1 MGPYPEPWRAVEDA
15 PEPRLAGRSEES
27 SAEPSRT
34 HGPLL
39 IAGVLLV
46 CGVMAI
52 AGVVLVAWSA
62 APSEVVI
69 GGAEVAGFDVSRPLT
84 SSDPSGAGRAD
95 VLPPPAPDLIVDV
108 EGAVERPGLYRV
120 PAGSRVGDAIAAAG
134 GFGVRVDAVAAAQ
147 ALNLAAPLVDGD
159 KVSVPALG
167 DALAVPPGP
176 SAASAPTAA
185 ALIDLNTAD
194 SVALETLP
202 GIGPVTAGEIIAARA
217 TQPFVSVDDV
227 LARGVVGPSTF
238 EKIRLLVTVG
248 G

>member
-1 MGPYPEPWRAVEDA
+1 
-15 PEPRLAGRSEES
+15 
-27 SAEPSRT
+27 
-34 HGPLL
+34 
-39 IAGVLLV
+39 
-46 CGVMAI
+46 MAI

-62 APSEVVI
+62 APSEVII
-69 GGAEVAGFDVSRPLT
+69 GGAEVAGFDVSRPLG
-84 SSDPSGAGRAD
+84 SPGPSGAGRAD
-95 VLPPPAPDLIVDV
+95 VLPPAPDLIVDV
-108 EGAVERPGLYRV
+108 EGAVDRPGLYRV

-167 DALAVPPGP
+167 AAPAQVPPGP

-194 SVALETLP
+194 SAVLETLP
-202 GIGPVTAGEIIAARA
+202 GIGPVTAGAIIAARA

-238 EKIRLLVTVG
+238 EKIRPLVTVG